1 MTRSSPLI
9 VIIGAGAA
17 GLMAAIFAAGDGRRV
32 LVVERTRD
40 GGRKILISGGG
51 RCNVLPSVLAPERFV
66 TDSSPNTMRN
76 LLRSWPLAEQRAFFE
91 TTLGL
96 PLALEEETG
105 KLFPVANQARAVRD
119 ALVARRAHGVGVETS
134 RLQHRRRRHP
144 QSRAAASL
152 ADGTRQRA
160 AATTAARWVI
170 RLERDAPIDADAVV
184 LATGGLSV
192 PTTGSDGTGLDIAR
206 RLGHTIHETYP
217 ALTPLVADPP
227 VHDALAGVS
236 LSVRLRAPVHARTAA
251 AADAGNGRRLPVHAS
266 RLQRARR
273 ARHLARRGA
282 RAARRSAHGS
292 TRVRAVDVTLRRDV
306 ARAAEAG
313 GRQAGRGALVRT
325 RVRQHLPDRLADWL
339 MRDAGVTPDQPVATL
354 TRDVRRR
361 LVERLTRYA
370 LPWTSDEGYRKAEVT
385 GGGVAL
391 DEVRPKTCESRRH
404 PGLFLCG
411 EMLDAFGP
419 IGGHNFAWAWAT
431 GRLAGRG
438 AAVLAS
444 VATPTDVDCGYNGR
458 SGRISTKE
466 RFHHGLD
473 GLPQAAA
480 DRHHR
485 MDR

>member
-1 MTRSSPLI
+1 VHPLDTGMTHSSPLI
-9 VIIGAGAA
+9 IIIGAGAA

-32 LVVERTRD
+32 LVIERTRD

-96 PLALEEETG
+96 PLALEEDTG

-119 ALVARRAHGVGVETS
+119 ALIAHARTLGVEFKFDTTVVDISRRASDDTAGAEPNGPLLLSSPDADGHVAG
-134 RLQHRRRRHP
+134 
-144 QSRAAASL
+144 AAARSSDDINGSD
-152 ADGTRQRA
+152 ASDRGNA
-160 AATTAARWVI
+160 AHWVI
-170 RLERDAPIDADAVV
+170 QLERDAPIVADAVV
-184 LATGGLSV
+184 VATGGLSV

-227 VHDALAGVS
+227 VHEALAGVS
-236 LSVRLRAPVHARTAA
+236 LSVRM
-251 AADAGNGRRLPVHAS
+251 
-266 RLQRARR
+266 
-273 ARHLARRGA
+273 
-282 RAARRSAHGS
+282 
-292 TRVRAVDVTLRRDV
+292 
-306 ARAAEAG
+306 RAAETVNGSGRMLETAG
-313 GRQAGRGALVRT
+313 GFLFTHRGYSGPAVLDISHVAVRARLSQAADHPVFVEWTSLPEETWHELLKPAAGKQGDALVRT

-391 DEVRPKTCESRRH
+391 DEVRPRTCESRRH

-438 AAVLAS
+438 AAAI
-444 VATPTDVDCGYNGR
+444 ADT
-458 SGRISTKE
+458 IAAQ
-466 RFHHGLD
+466 D
-473 GLPQAAA
+473 GS
-480 DRHHR
+480 R
-485 MDR
+485 